1 MDRSCLVCIVLCDR
15 SHQTLNYHT
24 ICAPRTPC
32 GRFANQEFVIIEK
45 CAEYPDGLKI
55 MYNQRGMPVYDKYAA
70 YDTKIST
77 EVVKIENRRDHFKAA
92 SLDLKRAIE
101 KGEISASKFN
111 QEQLVAIMK
120 GDVKIPGYTWHH
132 HEDVGR
138 MQLVPKELHNP
149 KTAHIGGFKLWYE
162 KFDEVAK

>member
-70 YDTKIST
+70 YDTKISMD
-77 EVVKIENRRDHFKAA
+77 VVKVEVREFHMQEATR
-92 SLDLKRAIE
+92 DLKRAIQA
-101 KGEISASKFN
+101 GEISSERFT
-111 QEQLVAIMK
+111 QEQLIAIMK
-120 GDVKIPGYTWHH
+120 EKPRIPDYTWHH

-138 MQLVPKELHNP
+138 MQLIPKVLHDDSR
-149 KTAHIGGFKLWYE
+149 HIGGFKLWYE
-162 KFDEVAK
+162 KFNEVAK